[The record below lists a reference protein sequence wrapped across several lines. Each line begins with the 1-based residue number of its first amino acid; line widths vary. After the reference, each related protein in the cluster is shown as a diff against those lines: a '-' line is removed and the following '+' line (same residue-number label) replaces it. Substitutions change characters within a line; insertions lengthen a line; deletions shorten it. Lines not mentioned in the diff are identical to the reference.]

1 MIDINSTMRIVP
13 YPLQYASVKKGDEG
27 FLSYEDF
34 VVSFLQL
41 ADKDTPPET
50 VRRLAEAADTTR
62 SG

>member
-1 MIDINSTMRIVP
+1 M
-13 YPLQYASVKKGDEG
+13 KKEEEA

-50 VRRLAEAADTTR
+50 VRQLAEAADTTK